1 MVVRSPAVAGI
12 ARTAGYTI
20 ADSEKGNQ
28 AGSGTVPTLSG
39 RALFGIA
46 GGDCNE
52 MEYLKK
58 GVIHA

>member
-46 GGDCNE
+46 DGHCNE
-52 MEYLKK
+52 ME
-58 GVIHA
+58 